1 MLDLPI
7 RDFTMEHPPCPACD
21 KGRLLP
27 MSTMNAPFGYW
38 VCSAPTCTYVI
49 SGNSVTV
56 RYHKCHAVT
65 DEKAKGDKE
74 WTEFSF

>member
-1 MLDLPI
+1 
-7 RDFTMEHPPCPACD
+7 MEHPPCPSCD

-27 MSTMNAPFGYW
+27 MSTMNTTFGYW
-38 VCSAPTCTYVI
+38 VCSAPTCAYVI
-49 SGNSVTV
+49 SALNISV
-56 RYHKCHAVT
+56 RFHKGHAVT